1 MQGRT
6 HAAHAPAPVL
16 STAVTS
22 SISAPTPL
30 RTHYQCPQITS
41 LTNVLRPTPAP
52 PVPSLAPSPRKP
64 RRAPWPGRRGT
75 AGRSFHR
82 PLQAPATASHRV
94 SQRSCSK
101 EEVQRP
107 SEGHAGHDE
116 GVSFSRWTVMERA
129 ARSNCQTEPSEETG
143 WNSLPCRAPC
153 DSEMPGCTQQR
164 GAQKHL
170 GYLQDRRLPLETCPN
185 GRRRDLHSD
194 ITLPDISL
202 RAPPGMMLRF
212 GRQPRAMRPALLGTQ
227 VSTSEVSGIV
237 TVTSFPSS
245 DLQSTQRS
253 LQLCSVESQHQAWH
267 RPGCAMQGA
276 ARGPRRGTYHVCA
289 NFVYWDSDMVMI
301 RAWEA
306 CFPSPAVP
314 AHIAS
319 DVWVNFVILQRVNLH
334 VRRLV
339 GGSWSAFLPTPLM
352 VSARYSSSSVWFI
365 TPLLSLTILVPVL
378 PPLAAS
384 RIAGIRSASSH
395 LPEGAWHCSSTAAQQ
410 NGLLRLRGGS
420 ERAAAG
426 SDSDEEMANTEGSV
440 PSTAR
445 ENKSVAD
452 TQKLN

>member
-1 MQGRT
+1 
-6 HAAHAPAPVL
+6 
-16 STAVTS
+16 
-22 SISAPTPL
+22 
-30 RTHYQCPQITS
+30 
-41 LTNVLRPTPAP
+41 
-52 PVPSLAPSPRKP
+52 
-64 RRAPWPGRRGT
+64 
-75 AGRSFHR
+75 
-82 PLQAPATASHRV
+82 
-94 SQRSCSK
+94 
-101 EEVQRP
+101 
-107 SEGHAGHDE
+107 
-116 GVSFSRWTVMERA
+116 
-129 ARSNCQTEPSEETG
+129 
-143 WNSLPCRAPC
+143 
-153 DSEMPGCTQQR
+153 
-164 GAQKHL
+164 
-170 GYLQDRRLPLETCPN
+170 
-185 GRRRDLHSD
+185 
-194 ITLPDISL
+194 
-202 RAPPGMMLRF
+202 MLRF

-395 LPEGAWHCSSTAAQQ
+395 LPEGAWHCSSTQHSRMGCCAFAAAVSA
-410 NGLLRLRGGS
+410 LLQVQTPMRRWRTLKVQSPVQPARINQWLIRRNSTRRKAFHGWIYRSSRAKILGVGALRPGHPGAGCMGSRDWGGS
-420 ERAAAG
+420 LRRERHNASASRLAVHPHRAVVG
-426 SDSDEEMANTEGSV
+426 EWRQDQVLPVLCMDVLGCRA
-440 PSTAR
+440 PPLAPPH
-445 ENKSVAD
+445 
-452 TQKLN
+452 